1 MVEAEVA
8 SALVVVEAELAFE
21 LPVVELD
28 RPAQPGEPGESLVR
42 LVFGEVREPVFR
54 GCFGVLGRFGTA
66 AIEAGAEHRAVLV
79 PDSALVEDDLT
90 GEIRLARVAPGSI
103 AVWTPVRLGAAQ
115 PGHHELLAPALPP
128 GTAVLVRGQRGLP
141 DSTRVRVEP

>member
-1 MVEAEVA
+1 VPREAAASIPLGARAEIALEGGGMVMTRVQRRLPQTSEADQT
-8 SALVVVEAELAFE
+8 ALVW
-21 LPVVELD
+21 LD
-28 RPAQPGEPGESLVR
+28 PT
-42 LVFGEVREPVFR
+42 VREP
-54 GCFGVLGRFGTA
+54 FGVLGRFGTA

-103 AVWTPVRLGAAQ
+103 AVWTAVRLGAAQ